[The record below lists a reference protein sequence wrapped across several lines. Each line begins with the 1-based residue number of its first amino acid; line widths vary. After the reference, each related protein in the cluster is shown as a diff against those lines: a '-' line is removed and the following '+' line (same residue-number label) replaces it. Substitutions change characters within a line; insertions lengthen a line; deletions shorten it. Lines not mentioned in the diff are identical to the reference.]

1 MLTILSIIIA
11 LGIVLGLK
19 DFFRPHN
26 KKYSRKNKWNPPV
39 REQLNQRSSSYLD
52 ISDPRDQ
59 LKIVSDEKIAF
70 SAQKIMGRK
79 EYRVFNIIE
88 KEVIKEFKYYR
99 VFAQVSLGEV
109 LSSETSY
116 AYSCINTK
124 RVDVLIIDGAGNP
137 ILAVEYQGEGHYQSS
152 AALRD
157 AIKKEA
163 LRKAGVGYIEITP
176 DHTNDDIKY
185 IVRRAIE
192 SKMTNNKVIE
202 IPVAEQS
209 IHVVK

>member
-19 DFFRPHN
+19 DFLRPHN

-39 REQLNQRSSSYLD
+39 REQSNQRSSSYLD

-70 SAQKIMGRK
+70 SAQKIMGRQ
-79 EYRVFNIIE
+79 EYRVFNVIE
-88 KEVIKEFKYYR
+88 KGVIKEFKYYR
-99 VFAQVSLGEV
+99 VFAQVSLGEI
-109 LSSETSY
+109 LSSETRY
-116 AYSCINTK
+116 AYRCINTK
-124 RVDVLIIDGAGNP
+124 RVDILIIDGAGNP

-157 AIKKEA
+157 AIK
-163 LRKAGVGYIEITP
+163 RSFT
-176 DHTNDDIKY
+176 
-185 IVRRAIE
+185 
-192 SKMTNNKVIE
+192 
-202 IPVAEQS
+202 
-209 IHVVK
+209 